1 MAMSPRFTKL
11 LESCQEMEFSH
22 LRPLLDR
29 MFENADI
36 ALLDFAEKAESNMA
50 QSVFFEAMNEVRN
63 KRQALEQHFFAELVT
78 SFTEF
83 PTSPDAA
90 GTPPDVDDQH
100 DTLSL
105 VDTDA
110 METTVAM
117 LNATGK
123 LASRI
128 MDRIF
133 ALKQRLAVINDG
145 NSIDE
150 NQIPGGPSWLG
161 AAFRD
166 AVEHLELQNKVRLVF
181 IALFDKYVLCKADTL
196 FDEYN
201 KKLILADILPNLRYE
216 VRKQPGSVEI
226 VQRTVKDQSEQFAA
240 PVDWEEPAQE
250 QSPSE
255 LGDELFGRICELMAG
270 RRPAASAVYSGAG
283 NVTPIH
289 SRDSRTTDAPAGAG
303 PSLPSGAASPLL
315 AQLNTLQSRIQTA
328 SAALSSSEFI
338 ENIEIDR
345 NLIDRLQ
352 NTLSEERDKIF
363 GDVDRRKVPVADA
376 NVIELVGMLFEYM
389 LKEENLPNVVK
400 ALLSRLHTPLLK
412 VAILDRQFFTRTQ
425 HPARKLLNDMTSAGI
440 RWVDETRIDRGV
452 FPKMKEI
459 VDRILLD
466 FDQDVAIFET
476 VSEEFD
482 EFVAQLKQRASL
494 VEQRAAEAASG
505 QDKLHAARERAQCE
519 INDLCH
525 GHPVG
530 EATLA
535 FLRGVWADKL
545 TFILLRNPEGD
556 QSQDWQ
562 ASSALATRVINAG
575 VAPANEPDRERR
587 RSTLAALQQEIRE
600 SVKTLQQADKE
611 KLLSTLFDDQQR
623 VLEGEIAAH
632 AAPQAVVRQEVMP
645 ESAKSRKHEAAPLT
659 PEQAEMIDK
668 LKAVPFGTWFEF
680 SRGDAETQRA
690 KLSWRST
697 ITEKFMF
704 VDQMGVKA
712 AVISMRELADC
723 MIGGKV
729 RIIAVEKKPFVDRAL
744 SAIHRMLDRN
754 VKETASA

>member
-1 MAMSPRFTKL
+1 MAISPKFTKL

-50 QSVFFEAMNEVRN
+50 QSVFFEAMNEVRT
-63 KRQALEQHFFAELVT
+63 KRKALEQHFFAELVK
-78 SFTEF
+78 SFTGF

-90 GTPPDVDDQH
+90 DAVSDAGDRY
-100 DTLSL
+100 DTFSL
-105 VDTDA
+105 VDTET
-110 METTVAM
+110 METSVAM

-133 ALKQRLAVINDG
+133 ALKQRLSVINDG

-181 IALFDKYVLCKADTL
+181 IALFEKYVLSKADTL

-201 KKLILADILPNLRYE
+201 KKLIMADILPNLRYE

-226 VQRTVKDQSEQFAA
+226 VQRTVKDQSEQFTA

-270 RRPAASAVYSGAG
+270 RRPSASAVYSGGG
-283 NVTPIH
+283 NVTPIKSH
-289 SRDSRTTDAPAGAG
+289 ANRSTGPQTDAGQ
-303 PSLPSGAASPLL
+303 SIPSGAASPLL
-315 AQLNTLQSRIQTA
+315 AHLNTLQARIQTA
-328 SAALSSSEFI
+328 SANVSSSEFI
-338 ENIEIDR
+338 ENIEIDQ

-352 NTLSEERDKIF
+352 HTLSEERDKIF
-363 GDVDRRKVPVADA
+363 GDIDRRKVPAADA

-412 VAILDRQFFTRTQ
+412 VAILDRQFFTRPQ

-466 FDQDVAIFET
+466 FDQDVAVFET

-482 EFVAQLKQRASL
+482 EFVAKLKQRASL
-494 VEQRAAEAASG
+494 VEQRSAAAASG
-505 QDKLHAARERAQCE
+505 QDKLHAARERAQAE
-519 INDLCH
+519 ISDLCQ
-525 GHPVG
+525 GRPLG
-530 EATLA
+530 DATLA

-562 ASSALATRVINAG
+562 KSATLATRIIEAG
-575 VAPANEPDRERR
+575 VAPATESERERR
-587 RSTLAALQQEIRE
+587 RSSLAALQQELRE

-623 VLEGEIAAH
+623 VLQGEIAAH
-632 AAPQAVVRQEVMP
+632 QAPPAVAQHQVTP
-645 ESAKSRKHEAAPLT
+645 EPVQGRKHATASIT
-659 PEQAEMIDK
+659 PEQAAMIDK
-668 LKAVPFGTWFEF
+668 LKSVPFGTWFEF

-697 ITEKFMF
+697 VTEKFMF

-712 AVISMRELADC
+712 AVISMCELADC

-729 RIIAVEKKPFVDRAL
+729 RIMAVDKKPFVDRAL

-754 VKETASA
+754 TKETASA